1 MDINGIKQAL
11 HKEPFEPFTIR
22 LADGRGLEVPHPDF
36 VAVAPR
42 RVIVVARDNSWT
54 VVEPLLIVS
63 LDHDGP
69 RSSPTS

>member
-22 LADGRGLEVPHPDF
+22 LADGRGLEVPHRDF

>member
-22 LADGRGLEVPHPDF
+22 LADGRGLDVPHPDF
-36 VAVAPR
+36 VAIAPR
-42 RVIVVARDNSWT
+42 RVIVVAQDNSWT

-69 RSSPTS
+69 RSSPMS